1 MQLIVSSSLEG
12 RDLALLKSV
21 INILHSDYVEEEEYS
36 WLYQE
41 KGQHQVFISQD
52 FYQHGTEYYALLKEQ
67 GKRISIGANIN
78 PKNLRLLFD
87 QIANGE
93 LKSSIDTQS
102 TAVSND
108 SNSLLTHVFRY
119 MSSQVKV
126 MMEIKGL
133 EDTDIIIDKEND
145 QIWSNVPLNQ
155 STIKNELFSKP
166 QNIKYLNQDKTID
179 TQVMRFNT
187 LASHFLWH
195 MGMMYDQQLIS
206 PEFTQPHVA
215 FKQTHWPDYGCL
227 KFKNSFISMSALL
240 WRRAETFEALKNYHN
255 FDEQDVIS
263 FLNAACLSA
272 SCVATKTQDNKVA
285 EFSQAKPKPSGF
297 LSRLK
302 QKLFGQSA

>member
-36 WLYQE
+36 WLYQD

-52 FYQHGTEYYALLKEQ
+52 FYQHGSEYYALLKEQ

-78 PKNLRLLFD
+78 PKNLRILFD
-87 QIANGE
+87 QISKGE

-108 SNSLLTHVFRY
+108 PNSLLTHVSRY

-126 MMEIKGL
+126 LMQIKGL
-133 EDTDIIIDKEND
+133 EKTEIIIDKEKD
-145 QIWSNVPLNQ
+145 QIWSNVPLNL
-155 STIKNELFSKP
+155 STIKNELFAKP
-166 QNIKYLNQDKTID
+166 QNIKYLNPDKIID
-179 TQVMRFNT
+179 VNAMRFNT

-195 MGMMYDQQLIS
+195 MGMMHDTQLIN
-206 PEFTQPHVA
+206 PEFAQPHVA

-227 KFKNSFISMSALL
+227 KFKNSFISMSAIL
-240 WRRAETFEALKNYHN
+240 WRRAESFESLNKHHE
-255 FDEQDVIS
+255 FDEKEIIS
-263 FLNAACLSA
+263 FLNASCLSGL
-272 SCVATKTQDNKVA
+272 CVATKNHDNKVA
-285 EFSQAKPKPSGF
+285 QITQAKPKPSGF

-302 QKLFGQSA
+302 QKLFGKSA